1 MRDTTKF
8 QPFFVQ
14 AKSCISDAYDLLEH
28 KVLGQGTITSLNKT
42 KTVMFICANT
52 SVFLNV
58 YIYRERCCA
67 HRLALVMQL

>member
-28 KVLGQGTITSLNKT
+28 KVLGQGKIPLLFSNKT
-42 KTVMFICANT
+42 TTSKFISTCTKFCAST
-52 SVFLNV
+52 
-58 YIYRERCCA
+58 ECCA
-67 HRLALVMQL
+67 HRLALVMLL